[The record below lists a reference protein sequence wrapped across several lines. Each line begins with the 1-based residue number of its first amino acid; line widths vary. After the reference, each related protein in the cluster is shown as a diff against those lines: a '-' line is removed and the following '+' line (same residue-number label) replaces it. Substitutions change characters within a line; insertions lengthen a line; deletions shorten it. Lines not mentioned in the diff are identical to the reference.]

1 MTDREE
7 LRDLVA
13 RALAEDLGAGD
24 ITSEAVVPGSAAATA
39 RIVQKQPGVVFGLEV
54 AGEVFAQAGAQAFEG
69 LQAESEWRDS
79 VPVDVALA
87 RGPARA
93 LLAAERTALNLL
105 CHLSGVAT
113 LTARFVGA
121 AGGNTAKIL
130 DTRKTTPGLRSLE
143 KAAVAAGGGGNHRMG
158 LHDAI
163 LIKENHIAL
172 SGGLAEAVR
181 RVRRAE
187 PERELEVECRNAGE
201 VEEALAA
208 GADRLL
214 LDNMT
219 PAELRVAVAVRD
231 AAAEADGRAA
241 TLEASGGIGLDNV
254 AEVAATGVDFISVGA
269 LTHSAPTLDLSM
281 VLEPVDEVTTS
292 SEQSESRR
300 NVEAL
305 RPVYEAWSRGDWTG
319 AWPEVYGSGMS
330 WGWSEEFPEIHGTYS
345 DPEEARDRLRRWLSP
360 WEDWRVEA
368 EEFVTIQDRVVIL
381 ARYHGRGKGSGAE
394 VDVTGAHVWVMRDG
408 KAESMMVF
416 SDRDKALAA
425 AGLLP
430 R

>member
-1 MTDREE
+1 MADREE
-7 LRDLVA
+7 LRDLIA

-24 ITSEAVVPGSAAATA
+24 ITSAAVVPAGAAATA
-39 RIVQKQPGVVFGLEV
+39 RLVQKQPGVVFGLE
-54 AGEVFAQAGAQAFEG
+54 AAAEAFSQAGAEAFEG
-69 LQAESEWRDS
+69 LLAEGEWHDS
-79 VPVDVALA
+79 VPADVALA

-113 LTARFVGA
+113 LTARFVAAVRGSGA
-121 AGGNTAKIL
+121 TIL
-130 DTRKTTPGLRSLE
+130 DTRKTTPGLRALE
-143 KAAVAAGGGGNHRMG
+143 KAAVAAGGGRNHRLG

-181 RVRRAE
+181 RARQAE
-187 PERELEVECRNAGE
+187 PEREIEVECRNAEE
-201 VEEALAA
+201 VEAALGA

-219 PAELRVAVAVRD
+219 PEELRAAAAVRD
-231 AAAEADGRAA
+231 AVGWASGPSV
-241 TLEASGGIGLDNV
+241 TLEASGGIDLNNV

-269 LTHSAPTLDLSM
+269 LTHSAPALDLSM
-281 VLEPVDEVTTS
+281 VLEPAAQATSS
-292 SEQSESRR
+292 SEQNESRA
-300 NVEAL
+300 NIEAL
-305 RPVYEAWSRGDWTG
+305 RPVYEAWGRGDFTG
-319 AWPEVYGSGMS
+319 EWPDVYGSRMS
-330 WGWSEEFPEIHGTYS
+330 WGWSEEFPEIHGTYG
-345 DPEEARDRLRRWLSP
+345 DPEAARDRLRRWLSP
-360 WEDWRVEA
+360 WEKWRVEA
-368 EEFVTIQDRVVIL
+368 EEYVTIQDRVVVL

-408 KAESMMVF
+408 KAESVMIF
-416 SDRDKALAA
+416 SDRSKALGA
-425 AGLLP
+425 AGLPP